1 MVVFA
6 GVQVVGRGE
15 LLVPVRGESH
25 LLDSL

>member
-1 MVVFA
+1 VVVFA

-15 LLVPVRGESH
+15 LLVPVLGESH